1 MMVKQTLGFPSKTR
15 MTMKMIRKVLVTIKS
30 SFKNLKT
37 VRKESLNGIAK
48 TIRGKLL
55 RRVECKHDWRPLLV
69 VAPWKPKIS
78 VKKKKTYLFITLHCY
93 YCVFDSF
100 IFVFN
105 MPKICTPIRQLKWVM
120 IVTFPSVWNL
130 QNILV

>member
-69 VAPWKPKIS
+69 VAP
-78 VKKKKTYLFITLHCY
+78 
-93 YCVFDSF
+93 
-100 IFVFN
+100 
-105 MPKICTPIRQLKWVM
+105 
-120 IVTFPSVWNL
+120 
-130 QNILV
+130 